1 MGKMHRRWA
10 ALALALTA
18 LVATIGL
25 VPGAALADAP
35 VSTAEDLKAAVAE
48 GGTVSLGADIT
59 VSDQL
64 TVDKN
69 VTLDLNG
76 KTLTLSGQA
85 NVDVEPAEIAQPA
98 ALVNSGSL
106 TIKNGTIDVISGAN
120 GI

>member
-1 MGKMHRRWA
+1 MRTVRGRWA

-18 LVATIGL
+18 FVAMFGL
-25 VPGAALADAP
+25 APGAALADAP

-64 TVDKN
+64 TIDKN

-76 KTLTLSGQA
+76 KTLTLSG
-85 NVDVEPAEIAQPA
+85 
-98 ALVNSGSL
+98 
-106 TIKNGTIDVISGAN
+106 
-120 GI
+120 